1 MQMGSFLRLLSVL
14 CLSLAA
20 ECAFGQGVSII
31 SPSAEGNVSSPVRVV
46 ADFPN
51 TPIISSITVSVD
63 NVEVQDAGAVTPLDV
78 RVPVPEGSHL
88 ITVKS
93 TTPDGA
99 VTSSSRWV
107 NVSQSQTGANNFSNT
122 NTNVYKKIEEMS
134 GWYNSPD
141 QGHPVCSSGPTLV
154 SSPSM
159 DGAAGKFYLG
169 PTGQYNNCLWPIK
182 LGSGT
187 VSNFELDT
195 YYQLSDPTYSQGV
208 EFSSNHHVGTKW
220 YKFSVQCS
228 YNKGIWSVWNT
239 AGKKWSATTIP
250 CKVQKAN
257 TWDHLI
263 VETSISGGKAVFSS
277 LTLNG
282 TKYDINQSFDP
293 LTKSDASGY
302 GVHFQMNGDLA
313 GHAYYA
319 YVDQM
324 KFTAW

>member
-1 MQMGSFLRLLSVL
+1 MQKGTLSRLLAVL
-14 CLSLAA
+14 FIFLAA
-20 ECAFGQGVSII
+20 ECTLGQGFNII
-31 SPSAEGNVSSPVRVV
+31 SPSSEANLSSPVRVV
-46 ADFPN
+46 ADFPK
-51 TPIISSITVSVD
+51 TAIISSITVSVD
-63 NVEVQDAGAVTPLDV
+63 NVVVQDAGAVTPLDV

-88 ITVKS
+88 ITVNS
-93 TTPDGA
+93 VAADGSVA
-99 VTSSSRWV
+99 SSSRWV
-107 NVSQSQTGANNFSNT
+107 NVAAKQTGANTFSNT
-122 NTNVYKKIEEMS
+122 NTNTYKNVEEMS

-141 QGHPVCSSGPTLV
+141 QGHPVCSSGPKLV

-159 DGAAGKFYLG
+159 DGTSGRFYLG

-182 LGSGT
+182 LGKGT

-250 CKVQKAN
+250 CKVPKAN

-282 TKYDINQSFDP
+282 TKYNINQSFDP
-293 LTKSDASGY
+293 LTKSDASSY

-313 GHAYYA
+313 GHSYYA

-324 KFTAW
+324 KFTTW

>member
-1 MQMGSFLRLLSVL
+1 MQMGKFPRPLSVL
-14 CLSLAA
+14 LFL
-20 ECAFGQGVSII
+20 FGAHFGVTQTVNII
-31 SPSAEGNVSSPVRVV
+31 SPSAQGSVTSPVRVV
-46 ADFPN
+46 AEFPS
-51 TPIISSITVSVD
+51 TAVISSITVSVD

-78 RVPVPEGSHL
+78 QVPVAEGSHL
-88 ITVKS
+88 ITVNSVAADGTVASS
-93 TTPDGA
+93 T
-99 VTSSSRWV
+99 RWV
-107 NVSQSQTGANNFSNT
+107 NVAPKQPGANTFSNANT
-122 NTNVYKKIEEMS
+122 NTYSNVEEMS

-141 QGHPVCSSGPTLV
+141 QGKPVCSSGPKLV

-159 DGAAGKFYLG
+159 DGTSGRFYLG

-182 LGSGT
+182 LGKGT

-228 YNKGIWSVWNT
+228 YNKGIWSVWDT
-239 AGKKWSATTIP
+239 AGKAWSATTIP
-250 CKVQKAN
+250 CKVPKAN

-282 TKYDINQSFDP
+282 TKYDINKSFNP
-293 LTKSDASGY
+293 LTKADASGY

-313 GHAYYA
+313 GHSYYA
-319 YVDQM
+319 YIEQM
-324 KFTAW
+324 KYTAW

>member
-1 MQMGSFLRLLSVL
+1 MQMGKFSRPLPVLLL
-14 CLSLAA
+14 LLAA
-20 ECAFGQGVSII
+20 ECAFAQSVNII
-31 SPSAEGNVSSPVRVV
+31 SPSAQGNVTSPVRVV
-46 ADFPN
+46 AEFPG
-51 TPIISSITVSVD
+51 TAVISSITVSVD
-63 NVEVQDAGAVTPLDV
+63 NVQVQDAGAVTPLDV

-88 ITVKS
+88 ITVNS
-93 TTPDGA
+93 VGADGA
-99 VTSSSRWV
+99 VATSSRWV
-107 NVSQSQTGANNFSNT
+107 NVAPKQTGANTSNA
-122 NTNVYKKIEEMS
+122 NTNVYTKIEEMS

-141 QGHPVCSSGPTLV
+141 QGNPVCSSGPKLV

-159 DGAAGKFYLG
+159 DGTSGRFYLG

-228 YNKGIWSVWNT
+228 YNKGIFSVWDT
-239 AGKKWSATTIP
+239 AGGKWSATTIP
-250 CKVQKAN
+250 CKVPKAN

-263 VETSISGGKAVFSS
+263 VETSISGGKAVFTS

-282 TKYDINQSFDP
+282 TKYNINQSFNP
-293 LTKSDASGY
+293 STKPDSSSY
-302 GVHFQMNGDLA
+302 GVHFQMDGDLA

-324 KFTAW
+324 KYTAW

>member
-1 MQMGSFLRLLSVL
+1 MQMGGRSRLLSVL
-14 CLSLAA
+14 FLFLAA
-20 ECAFGQGVSII
+20 ECALGQGVNII
-31 SPSAEGNVSSPVRVV
+31 SPRSTGNVSSPVRVV
-46 ADFPN
+46 AEFPN
-51 TPIISSITVSVD
+51 KAIISSITVSVD

-78 RVPVPEGSHL
+78 SVPVPEGSHL
-88 ITVKS
+88 LTVTS
-93 TTPDGA
+93 VGVDGT
-99 VTSSSRWV
+99 VDSSSRWV
-107 NVSQSQTGANNFSNT
+107 NVSQKQVGANTFSNT
-122 NTNVYKKIEEMS
+122 NTNVYKKVEEMS

-141 QGHPVCSSGPTLV
+141 QGKPNCSSGPNLV

-159 DGAAGKFYLG
+159 DGLSGKFHLD

-182 LGSGT
+182 LGKGT

-250 CKVQKAN
+250 CKVPKAN

-282 TKYDINQSFDP
+282 TKYNINQSFDP
-293 LTKSDASGY
+293 LTKEDAASY

-313 GHAYYA
+313 GHSYYA
-319 YVDQM
+319 WVDQM